1 MGAQSPSGP
10 QNTNIGNALGGQSQ
24 PSPPPGGTTG
34 GKPGGPPGG
43 GMASNGSGDFGGQ
56 ATPPGG
62 MPYTGN
68 GDPQYSQ
75 DAIAAREAVMNPGGP
90 PPAAPGAEGG
100 KPGGPPGGGPVA
112 HTMGPRNRPPGMGD
126 QNRWGPGVG
135 AGPGIPGP
143 YQPGA
148 FDANSLVNG
157 RPDDFNTYLQT
168 VANKSAIAPHE
179 RTAQSYGPAPEVRPQ
194 KGGK

>member
-56 ATPPGG
+56 ATHPGG

-90 PPAAPGAEGG
+90 PAAPGAAGG

-112 HTMGPRNRPPGMGD
+112 HTMGPGNMPPGMGV

-143 YQPGA
+143 YQPI
-148 FDANSLVNG
+148 DSNSYMTQ
-157 RPDDFNTYLQT
+157 RPEGYSQYLQG
-168 VANKSAIAPHE
+168 VADEGKISLMDKS
-179 RTAQSYGPAPEVRPQ
+179 AQSYGPAPEIRPS